1 MMTSC
6 KRREWSRV
14 KR

>member
-6 KRREWSRV
+6 KREQ
-14 KR
+14 